1 MISYYQIK
9 SLLINKEETWANGTA
24 LFGKD
29 WNEGHTL
36 LSWTIN
42 SGIGQIYYKIHQECY
57 RRQWITHHFYDN
69 TLFYDTMKKHW
80 KMFWPTANPKT
91 KCRNSVNWKLGRECI
106 IPRETLDFFI
116 TNILLPSLN
125 NWKSAI

>member
-1 MISYYQIK
+1 MVSYHQIK

-24 LFGKD
+24 LFWKD
-29 WNEGHTL
+29 WNGGHTL
-36 LSWTIN
+36 LSWTMD

-69 TLFYDTMKKHW
+69 TLFYDNMETHW
-80 KMFWPTANPKT
+80 KMFWPTANPNT
-91 KCRNSVNWKLGRECI
+91 KGRNSVNWKLGRECI

-125 NWKSAI
+125 NWNNG